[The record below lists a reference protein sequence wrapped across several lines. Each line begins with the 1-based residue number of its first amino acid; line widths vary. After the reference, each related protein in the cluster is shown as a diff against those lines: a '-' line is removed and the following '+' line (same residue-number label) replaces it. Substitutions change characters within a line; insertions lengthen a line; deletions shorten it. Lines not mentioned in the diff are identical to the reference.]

1 MMNNYELIREY
12 RRCKIESVNLET
24 ELEENIFDFF
34 KKYDLEKHCIELL
47 INDDGKYVIITDYS
61 VPHEGHIP
69 LKILY
74 DFCDEFG
81 MDLNSITHECCTE
94 YERGRN
100 KVHYSHGNIYTI
112 SFEIRR

>member
-1 MMNNYELIREY
+1 MKSLVRHIYEKLI
-12 RRCKIESVNLET
+12 
-24 ELEENIFDFF
+24 
-34 KKYDLEKHCIELL
+34 
-47 INDDGKYVIITDYS
+47 INKDYKS
-61 VPHEGHIP
+61 
-69 LKILY
+69 LSD

-94 YERGRN
+94 YERGKN